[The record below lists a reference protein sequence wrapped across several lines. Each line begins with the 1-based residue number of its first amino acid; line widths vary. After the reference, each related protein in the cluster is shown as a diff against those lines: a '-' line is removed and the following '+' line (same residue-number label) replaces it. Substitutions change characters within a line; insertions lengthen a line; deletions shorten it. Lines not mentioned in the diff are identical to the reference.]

1 MTLPVKGAL
10 EPTVKGRTF
19 NRRPSVGNRNIR
31 CQNSACGEIAAALP
45 YNPCIIPQL
54 LFGGNL
60 VHTVYLRR
68 YCGAFVTGFAGV
80 IVVAIVIFILEYLR
94 AVVQA
99 VGGGFRVKVLPPYL
113 TVAAV
118 AQQVGNLA
126 VFESGLVFV
135 LYL

>member
-1 MTLPVKGAL
+1 M
-10 EPTVKGRTF
+10 
-19 NRRPSVGNRNIR
+19 
-31 CQNSACGEIAAALP
+31 
-45 YNPCIIPQL
+45 
-54 LFGGNL
+54 
-60 VHTVYLRR
+60 
-68 YCGAFVTGFAGV
+68 